1 MEEGGSS
8 TMDETYDS
16 NMDEVVVV
24 PECSKDL
31 KPVVGQK
38 FKSLDFC
45 FAEGSKKSSEDDQA
59 NARSGFSIK
68 RRRLSKRCGCK
79 ASISFKFFSEGGVS
93 GYTVEEFNE
102 VHNHYMLVG
111 CNVGDIRNA
120 SRDIKAYAH
129 GFDVQMVLDDMARK
143 KEMSEAF
150 TYEYE
155 VNASNQLVALF
166 WCDGLMKRNYHM
178 FGDIVAFDT
187 TYNTNRYCMIFAP
200 FTGKDNHGRLVTFAA
215 GLVSNEKT
223 DAFAWLFRH
232 FFQCM
237 GVAPKMI
244 VTDQDLG
251 MRSAI
256 DEILV
261 GTRHRWCMWHI
272 MHKLANTFPGRLLRD
287 EDFKKEFNACVWSD
301 LLEPDEFEEEWNGVV
316 ERYGLEEHS
325 WFKTL
330 YEYRQLW
337 IPVHATTLRNFVE
350 FYLNFNQA
358 VDFQRNSRTKLDYQ
372 DATALPILA
381 TNLPFEKH
389 ASTLYTDSMFKKIQ
403 EEIVEG
409 NDRCRVLGF
418 SSTDSVD
425 TYKLGDSL
433 RHSYFVRHDR
443 TDDSYSCDCKLFSRK
458 GYLCSHDFSLFRN
471 NEVKKIPDNYC
482 ASRWMKTPLTKAVHG
497 HVDETLP
504 TQSVV
509 DERQNVSKQGISL
522 FYGFL
527 RRFETDIDVLR
538 AFVGG
543 PEELGNSL
551 QLGTPLT
558 FASEKRRMIEQFYG
572 MERPEVVEV
581 HPPDVVKT
589 KGLASSSASHLISKR
604 EKAIKDATRPLRRC
618 KACDELCHHDSRNC
632 PMLKELE
639 TENEL
644 RKGKRKC

>member
-1 MEEGGSS
+1 MKEKRQFL
-8 TMDETYDS
+8 
-16 NMDEVVVV
+16 VVVS
-24 PECSKDL
+24 ECSKDL
-31 KPVVGQK
+31 KPVFGQK

-45 FAEGSKKSSEDDQA
+45 FAFYDVYARAVGFDTRKAQMRKADGVITWYNVVCNREGSKKSSEDDQA

-102 VHNHYMLVG
+102 VHNHYMVETEHQQFMSINRKLDDVHHQFILDCSKANIGPTLTFNVLKEILGGFQLVG

-129 GFDVQMVLDDMARK
+129 GIDVQMVLDDMAKK

-155 VNASNQLVALF
+155 
-166 WCDGLMKRNYHM
+166 RNYHM

-200 FTGKDNHGRLVTFAA
+200 FTGKDNHGRPVTFAA
-215 GLVSNEKT
+215 GLVSSEKT
-223 DAFAWLFRH
+223 GAFAWLFRH
-232 FFQCM
+232 FVQCM

-251 MRSAI
+251 MGSAI
-256 DEILV
+256 EEILV

-272 MHKLANTFPGRLLRD
+272 MHKLANKVPGRLLRH
-287 EDFKKEFNACVWSD
+287 EDFKKEFNACIWSD

-325 WFKTL
+325 WFMSL
-330 YEYRQLW
+330 YEYRKLW
-337 IPVHATTLRNFVE
+337 IPAYFRDFPLGSMIRTTSISESENSFYKNFLKPRNNIAE
-350 FYLNFNQA
+350 FYMNFNQA
-358 VDFQRNSRTKLDYQ
+358 LEFQRNSRTKLDYQ
-372 DATALPILA
+372 DATAYIG
-381 TNLPFEKH
+381 H
-389 ASTLYTDSMFKKIQ
+389 
-403 EEIVEG
+403 
-409 NDRCRVLGF
+409 
-418 SSTDSVD
+418 
-425 TYKLGDSL
+425 
-433 RHSYFVRHDR
+433 YFGVRETCFH
-443 TDDSYSCDCKLFSRK
+443 Y
-458 GYLCSHDFSLFRN
+458 GYLCSHIFFLFRN
-471 NEVKKIPDNYC
+471 NEVKKIPDTYC
-482 ASRWMKTPLTKAVHG
+482 ASRWLKTPLAKVVHG
-497 HVDETLP
+497 HFDETLP

-543 PEELGNSL
+543 LEELGNSL
-551 QLGTPLT
+551 QAGTPT
-558 FASEKRRMIEQFYG
+558 TSASEKRRMIEQFYG
-572 MERPEVVEV
+572 MERPKVVEV

-589 KGLASSSASHLISKR
+589 KGHASSSASRLISKR
-604 EKAIKDATRPLRRC
+604 EKAIKEANRPLRRC
-618 KACDELCHHDSRNC
+618 KACEPS
-632 PMLKELE
+632 
-639 TENEL
+639 
-644 RKGKRKC
+644 